1 MLDCPES
8 LRVIVEV
15 KGSIPT
21 GGSRPLK
28 STERHGHFLNST
40 QRQGPFLNWTGD
52 MGNEGQTTGAFLK
65 FDR

>member
-21 GGSRPLK
+21 RGSRPLK
-28 STERHGHFLNST
+28 STERHGHFLN
-40 QRQGPFLNWTGD
+40 WTGD
-52 MGNEGQTTGAFLK
+52 MGNEG
-65 FDR
+65 